1 MPVIGTFARL
11 KDGQK
16 TKEKTGQSTDQK
28 IGQSTGQKAVLPD
41 GYAGSI
47 TTLTLNTEVA
57 ILANERKQGS
67 NAPDFRVMAG
77 TTEVGV
83 AWRKISQNAARPYL
97 RVKLDDPALAEP
109 IWGAL
114 LETGEDGV
122 AELLWQRD
130 WQDDRD

>member
-16 TKEKTGQSTDQK
+16 TGENTEEKTGQ
-28 IGQSTGQKAVLPD
+28 GTGQKVLLPD

-57 ILANERKQGS
+57 ILANARKQGR
-67 NAPDFRVMAG
+67 NAPDFRIMAG

-83 AWRKISQNAARPYL
+83 AWRKISQNAERPYL

-122 AELLWQRD
+122 AELIWQRD

>member
-1 MPVIGTFARL
+1 MPVIGTFAPL

-16 TKEKTGQSTDQK
+16 TQQQTSEKIVDQVGLRTGQA
-28 IGQSTGQKAVLPD
+28 GLPD

-47 TTLTLNTEVA
+47 TTLTLNSEVT
-57 ILANERKQGS
+57 ILANDRKQGS

-83 AWRKISQNAARPYL
+83 AWRKISQNAQRPYL

-122 AELLWQRD
+122 AELIWQRD
-130 WQDDRD
+130 WQDDRG

>member
-11 KDGQK
+11 KDG
-16 TKEKTGQSTDQK
+16 EKTNQNAGQSSK
-28 IGQSTGQKAVLPD
+28 MPD

-57 ILANERKQGS
+57 ILANDRKQGR

-77 TTEVGV
+77 TTEIGV
-83 AWRKISQNAARPYL
+83 AWRKISQNAERPYL

-122 AELLWQRD
+122 AELVWQRD
-130 WQDDRD
+130 WPDDRD

>member
-1 MPVIGTFARL
+1 MPVIGTFACL
-11 KDGQK
+11 KDGHK
-16 TKEKTGQSTDQK
+16 TQEQTSEKVGQR
-28 IGQSTGQKAVLPD
+28 TGQKAGLPD

-47 TTLTLNTEVA
+47 TTLTLNTEVT
-57 ILANERKQGS
+57 ILANDRKQGR
-67 NAPDFRVMAG
+67 NAPDFRVLAG

-83 AWRKISQNAARPYL
+83 AWRKTSRNAERPYL

-114 LETGEDGV
+114 LETGENGV
-122 AELLWQRD
+122 AELVWQRD

>member
-11 KDGQK
+11 KDGEK
-16 TKEKTGQSTDQK
+16 TKQNAGQSSK
-28 IGQSTGQKAVLPD
+28 LPD

-57 ILANERKQGS
+57 ILANDRKQGR

-83 AWRKISQNAARPYL
+83 AWRKTSRNAERPYL

-114 LETGEDGV
+114 LETGENGV
-122 AELLWQRD
+122 AELVWQRD